1 MADLSPLMPGATGSA
16 RVLVTP
22 DKLAPHVGSG
32 IAPVFASPMMI
43 ALMEAAC
50 VDAIKKLL
58 PADHQSLG
66 THLDVNHTAP
76 TPEGCTVTAT
86 ATLLSVTGRKLVF
99 SVEAHDGLEKI
110 GHGTHTRVVVDSL
123 RFLAR
128 VAAKSPSNA

>member
-1 MADLSPLMPGATGSA
+1 MADLSPLKPGATGSA
-16 RVLVTP
+16 RTLVTP

-50 VDAIKKLL
+50 VDAIEKFL
-58 PADHQSLG
+58 PEAHQSLG

-76 TPEGCTVTAT
+76 TPQGCTVTAT
-86 ATLLSVTGRKLVF
+86 ATLESVTGRKLVF
-99 SVEAHDGLEKI
+99 RVEAHDGIEKI
-110 GHGTHTRVVVDSL
+110 GHGTHTRVVVDNP